1 MVPII
6 FGPLRTRETPR
17 QSRAVTRVHVILNA
31 TAALLAENRLQDLTT
46 TAIATRAEV
55 PVSSIYRYFPT
66 LDDVLLELYSQ
77 TANELRAKLF
87 ASLDDVHAH
96 TTWRDRLRAVLD
108 VQRSYL
114 ARHPYYRPL
123 LLHFATKR
131 GPLAIEDDDHD
142 DLVRF
147 LCNRWESGADGFQ
160 GGDPVVVAKT
170 TIQISLA
177 MEDLVAAQADRR
189 SSRPYSQELTK
200 VLEHYLSQYLSD

>member
-17 QSRAVTRVHVILNA
+17 QSRAVIRVHVILNA

-87 ASLDDVHAH
+87 ACC
-96 TTWRDRLRAVLD
+96 
-108 VQRSYL
+108 
-114 ARHPYYRPL
+114 
-123 LLHFATKR
+123 KR
-131 GPLAIEDDDHD
+131 
-142 DLVRF
+142 R
-147 LCNRWESGADGFQ
+147 N
-160 GGDPVVVAKT
+160 
-170 TIQISLA
+170 
-177 MEDLVAAQADRR
+177 
-189 SSRPYSQELTK
+189 
-200 VLEHYLSQYLSD
+200 